1 MEWKVIKN
9 LLEKYYE
16 GSTSKEEENILKEA
30 LRQDDLPGEFLPD
43 REVILG
49 LEAQQQVE
57 PPEGF
62 EDRLEKTL
70 HKVAGSRP
78 VIRLPGRRRI
88 YAAASAAAVIAV
100 LVSGYFLLRTS
111 GIFSSTPA
119 DTFDDPQLAWE
130 ETKSTLMLVSEMLNK
145 GTAPLENL
153 TEWHEQTRELGYVN
167 TLNTAMDPL
176 TKLNTIHKVQETLQ
190 PIEKFKIIRKIHQQ

>member
-9 LLEKYYE
+9 LLEKYYK
-16 GSTSKEEENILKEA
+16 GSTSTEEENILKEA

-62 EDRLEKTL
+62 EARLEKTL
-70 HKVAGSRP
+70 HKAAGSRP
-78 VIRLPGRRRI
+78 VIRLPGRRMI
-88 YAAASAAAVIAV
+88 YTAASAAAVMVV

-111 GIFSSTPA
+111 GMFGPTPA
-119 DTFDDPQLAWE
+119 DTFEDPQLAWE

-153 TEWHEQTRELGYVN
+153 TEWHEHTRELRYVN
-167 TLNTAMDPL
+167 TLNTGMEPLSAMN
-176 TKLNTIHKVQETLQ
+176 TLNEVQETLK
-190 PIEKFKIIRKIHQQ
+190 PIGKFEKVRKILQQ